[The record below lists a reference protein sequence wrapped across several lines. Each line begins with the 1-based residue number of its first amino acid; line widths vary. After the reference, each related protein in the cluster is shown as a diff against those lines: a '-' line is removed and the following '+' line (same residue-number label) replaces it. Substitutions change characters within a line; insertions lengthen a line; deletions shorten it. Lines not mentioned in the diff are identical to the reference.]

1 MSSTYAWLG
10 STDAA
15 QENKLLALALSA
27 AVPVIFWGA
36 WSWWQ
41 KKQAD

>member
-1 MSSTYAWLG
+1 MSFTYAWLG

-27 AVPVIFWGA
+27 AVPVILWGA
-36 WSWWQ
+36 WSWCQ
-41 KKQAD
+41 KRRAR